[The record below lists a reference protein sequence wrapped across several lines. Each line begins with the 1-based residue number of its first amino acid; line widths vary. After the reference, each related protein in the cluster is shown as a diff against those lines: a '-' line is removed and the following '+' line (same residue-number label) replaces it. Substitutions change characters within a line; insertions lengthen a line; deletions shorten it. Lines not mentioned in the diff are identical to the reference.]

1 MAETDADQRA
11 TQGRG
16 SGGVD
21 PRADLLDVL
30 IRGLETARASADRGT
45 EGGEGDALFC
55 MYAYAEPGTV
65 FCSFMYMHSV
75 ARA

>member
-1 MAETDADQRA
+1 MAEADAARAA
-11 TQGRG
+11 TQGSASRG
-16 SGGVD
+16 AD

-30 IRGLETARASADRGT
+30 IRGLETARASADRTT
-45 EGGEGDALFC
+45 EGGEGDSLFC

-65 FCSFMYMHSV
+65 FCSWLYMHSV

>member
-1 MAETDADQRA
+1 MAEAGAAQSG
-11 TQGRG
+11 TQG
-16 SGGVD
+16 SGARSAD

-45 EGGEGDALFC
+45 EGGEGDSLFC

-65 FCSFMYMHSV
+65 FCSWLYMHSV